1 MSAPG
6 SATMLKAAGLWRKES
21 AKGNTYWAGRL
32 GGVKIL
38 ILENRDRQDE
48 NEPSHHLFF
57 VEGTSRPAAGSPPAP
72 RQSASRRSS
81 RRSLYRAPRP
91 GDTAPLPD
99 DRVDDLWPNGG
110 AP

>member
-21 AKGNTYWAGRL
+21 AKGNAYLTGRL

-38 ILENRDRQDE
+38 ILENRDRKDE

-57 VEGTSRPAAGSPPAP
+57 VDGTSRPAAGSPPAP
-72 RQSASRRSS
+72 RQAV

-91 GDTAPLPD
+91 GDTAPLPED
-99 DRVDDLWPNGG
+99 PLNDLWPDG
-110 AP
+110 P